1 MLETERQDRREARK
15 ADHRYEAARQQEID
29 AANTR
34 RAARAAALMKEEEER
49 EREEEVKEALRQRI
63 QAVEDKKE
71 RHRREGELWKGRYDV
86 KNLDGY
92 CLDV

>member
-1 MLETERQDRREARK
+1 
-15 ADHRYEAARQQEID
+15 
-29 AANTR
+29 
-34 RAARAAALMKEEEER
+34 MKEEEMG
-49 EREEEVKEALRQRI
+49 REEEAKEALRQRF

-86 KNLDGY
+86 KNLEGY